1 MDPQSQ
7 RILQGIVRREGRSL
21 LQYLSDAFPW
31 TTINEGDALARVQQF
46 VKEERESTAAL
57 VRFLQR
63 RRVTPPYFGAY
74 PMSFTTLNFITLD
87 HLLPLLVDAERKAIA
102 ALESDLARVTDPEAR
117 NLLQGMVEMKRG
129 HEKALEE
136 MAAAH
141 PEPAA
146 R

>member
-21 LQYLSDAFPW
+21 LQYLSDAFPC

-46 VKEERESTAAL
+46 VKEERDSTAAL

-87 HLLPLLVDAERKAIA
+87 HLVPLLVDAERKAIA
-102 ALESDLARVTDPEAR
+102 ALENDLAHLTDPEAR
-117 NLLQGMVEMKRG
+117 QLIQGMWR
-129 HEKALEE
+129 
-136 MAAAH
+136 
-141 PEPAA
+141 
-146 R
+146 